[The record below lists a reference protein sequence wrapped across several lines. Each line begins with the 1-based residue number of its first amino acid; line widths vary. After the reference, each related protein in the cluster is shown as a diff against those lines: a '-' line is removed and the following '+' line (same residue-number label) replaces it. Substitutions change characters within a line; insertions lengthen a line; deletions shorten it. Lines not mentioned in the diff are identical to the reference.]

1 VASPDRSAPAA
12 LDDERVT
19 TWGLLMETQSA
30 VNAALARELD
40 ERLGLPLA
48 WFEVLL
54 RLARTP
60 GERMTMTRLAGAV
73 SFSSGGFSR
82 VADRLEAAGLLAR
95 EPCPDNRRSTWAVLT
110 DHGRT
115 TLRAALDIHA
125 DGLQRRA
132 FDHLSAAEASEL
144 ARILR
149 VLRDAQNPDAE
160 DSDGRHGDAAVH
172 PPAGSPPRPPR
183 G

>member
-1 VASPDRSAPAA
+1 MTTARRARHAP
-12 LDDERVT
+12 LQDERVT

-40 ERLGLPLA
+40 EQLALPLA

-60 GERMTMTRLAGAV
+60 GERMTMTRLAEAV

-110 DHGRT
+110 DQGRAT
-115 TLRAALDIHA
+115 VREALEVHA
-125 DGLQRRA
+125 SGLQRHV
-132 FDHLSAAEASEL
+132 FDHLGAAEAAQL
-144 ARILR
+144 ARVLR
-149 VLRDAQNPDAE
+149 TLRDAQLD
-160 DSDGRHGDAAVH
+160 
-172 PPAGSPPRPPR
+172 
-183 G
+183 